1 MNDTLIFLALAGL
14 ALIFRWLTSHSE
26 KPEPPPPNESA
37 PRRPPAESEQE
48 RVRRF
53 LEALGAPPGTQPPPP
68 VRRRSVAPRGAPTP
82 SPEPQRPPKVRRSFV
97 QPLPPLTTTPPE
109 PVVIE
114 AAFPPVVIAPPL
126 PSTQSSLA
134 GPITLLPTLTT
145 VAPKTATKRLT
156 PAGSLTALLL
166 SPRNIRQAIILRE
179 VLGPPRG
186 LQSLDELRS
195 PWRLHD
201 PA

>member
-14 ALIFRWLTSHSE
+14 ALIFRWLTGHSE
-26 KPEPPPPNESA
+26 KPEPPAPNESA

-53 LEALGAPPGTQPPPP
+53 LEALGAPPGSQPPQP
-68 VRRRSVAPRGAPTP
+68 VRRRSVAPRHAPT
-82 SPEPQRPPKVRRSFV
+82 STPEPQRPPKVRRSFV

-114 AAFPPVVIAPPL
+114 AASAPVMIAPPL
-126 PSTQSSLA
+126 PFAQAPLA

-145 VAPKTATKRLT
+145 AAPKAATKRVT
-156 PAGSLTALLL
+156 PVGSLTALLL